1 VSLVVFTA
9 VEVEMGA
16 MMNRLGWTQN
26 VGRTQATFGTRGDG
40 SLYVPIIQKTQF
52 DGTPVASTTVT
63 IPLAQGVDASDWVS
77 AVLSVRLHS
86 KSAFPSG
93 ASVKITAQNIYL
105 DPNEPDV
112 VYAGTTDAA
121 TVTIQSENAPFLFT
135 QVVSAPIGPMMRV
148 LMTMTGGGT
157 AGLIS
162 YAISVDLIGR
172 TS

>member
-52 DGTPVASTTVT
+52 DATPATGTTVSF
-63 IPLAQGVDASDWVS
+63 PLAQGVDTSDWVS
-77 AVLSVRLHS
+77 GVLSVRLHS
-86 KSAFPSG
+86 KNGFPSG
-93 ASVKITAQNIYL
+93 GSVKVLAQNIYL

-112 VYAGTTDAA
+112 VYAGSLDAA
-121 TVTIQSENAPFLFT
+121 NITIVTEAAPLLFT
-135 QVVSAPIGPMMRV
+135 QALGTPIGPMMRV
-148 LMTMTGGGT
+148 FLQISAPTS
-157 AGLIS
+157 GLLS
-162 YAISVDLIGR
+162 FAISVDLIGR
-172 TS
+172 TA